1 MFRSARRTERE
12 AGRDAINTLPRT
24 MQALVKT
31 AAAPGMEMR
40 ELPVPQIGPT
50 DVLIAVET
58 ASVCST
64 DLHIYH
70 WDEWAQN
77 RIKPPYTPG
86 HEFCGT
92 IAAVGELVR
101 GLAIGGFVSAE
112 MHIACGA
119 LPAVPHWTGA
129 RLPVRENPRCDDDGA
144 FADYVRIPAANVWKL
159 SPEIPREFGSLFDPF
174 GNAVHTALSG
184 PIAAQTVAVTGC
196 GPIGLFSIAIAKAC
210 GASRVFA
217 IEPNAKRRELARR
230 MGADLLLD
238 PSAEDVEAKV
248 KAETDGNGVDVLLE
262 MSGHPAAIRQGF
274 ALLRNGGRASLLGL
288 PSKPFELDIAN
299 AIIFKGATVHGINGR
314 KMYETWFQAESL
326 MRNSQVDLSPVIT
339 HRLPL
344 AQFDHAMKL
353 LESGEASR
361 DSAASSQMNRRTLR
375 ILHDE
380 RVGEPEVHNGFSRD
394 NNIAIS
400 SGSREKCACACA

>member
-1 MFRSARRTERE
+1 MK
-12 AGRDAINTLPRT
+12 
-24 MQALVKT
+24 ALVKPT
-31 AAAPGMEMR
+31 AAPGMEMR
-40 ELPVPQIGPT
+40 EVPVPQIGPT

-58 ASVCST
+58 ASVCGT

-92 IAAVGELVR
+92 IAAVGELVH
-101 GLAIGGFVSAE
+101 GLAPGDFVSAE
-112 MHIACGA
+112 MHIACGHC
-119 LPAVPHWTGA
+119 LQCRTGQA
-129 RLPVRENPRCDDDGA
+129 HVCQFVKILGVDDDGA

-159 SPEIPREFGSLFDPF
+159 SPEIPREYGSLFDPF

-217 IEPNAKRRELARR
+217 IEPNANRRELARR
-230 MGADLLLD
+230 MGADVLLD
-238 PSAEDVEAKV
+238 PSSEDVDAKV
-248 KAETDGNGVDVLLE
+248 KAETGGNGVDVLLE

-274 ALLRNGGRASLLGL
+274 GILRNGGRASLLGL

-299 AIIFKGATVHGINGR
+299 AIIFKGAVVHGINGR
-314 KMYETWFQAESL
+314 KMYETWFQAEAL
-326 MRNSQVDLSPVIT
+326 MRNAGIDLSPVIT

-344 AQFDHAMKL
+344 GKFDEAMKL
-353 LESGEASR
+353 LESG
-361 DSAASSQMNRRTLR
+361 AASK
-375 ILHDE
+375 ILLQV
-380 RVGEPEVHNGFSRD
+380 RQ
-394 NNIAIS
+394 
-400 SGSREKCACACA
+400 

>member
-1 MFRSARRTERE
+1 
-12 AGRDAINTLPRT
+12 
-24 MQALVKT
+24 MQEV
-31 AAAPGMEMR
+31 
-40 ELPVPQIGPT
+40 PVPSFGPT

-58 ASVCST
+58 ASVCGT

-77 RIKPPYTPG
+77 RIKPPYIPG

-92 IAAVGELVR
+92 LTAVGDLVH
-101 GLAIGGFVSAE
+101 GLAVGDFVSAE
-112 MHIACGA
+112 MHIACGHC
-119 LPAVPHWTGA
+119 LQCRTGQA
-129 RLPVRENPRCDDDGA
+129 HVCQFVKILGVDGDGA

-159 SPEIPREFGSLFDPF
+159 SPQIPREYGSLFDPF

-210 GASRVFA
+210 GAARVFA
-217 IEPNAKRRELARR
+217 IEPNAKRRELAQR
-230 MGADLLLD
+230 MGADVLLD
-238 PSAEDVEAKV
+238 PSAEDVDAKV
-248 KAETDGNGVDVLLE
+248 KAATGGNGVDVLLE

-274 ALLRNGGRASLLGL
+274 GLLRNGGRASLLGL

-314 KMYETWFQAESL
+314 KMYETWFQAEAL
-326 MRNSQVDLSPVIT
+326 MRDPRVDMSPVIT

-344 AQFDHAMKL
+344 ARFDEAMKL
-353 LESGEASR
+353 LESGEASKILLEVRR
-361 DSAASSQMNRRTLR
+361 DR
-375 ILHDE
+375 
-380 RVGEPEVHNGFSRD
+380 
-394 NNIAIS
+394 
-400 SGSREKCACACA
+400 